1 MAIIMII
8 VMIVMTNM
16 TLVSSQE
23 VEREMPSK
31 K

>member
-16 TLVSSQE
+16 TIASSQE
-23 VEREMPSK
+23 VEREKSSK